1 MSKPTEES
9 KVNYILEHREMSNR
23 ELATELDLP
32 YSTVRNI
39 RRRLGCK
46 QIKEINNIKDEDV
59 IKLYNECGSVTTV
72 GDILNIDRHH
82 VSKILNSYGIKTS
95 KKYYLNKE
103 EIDEICA
110 MYWTRSA
117 NELCKIYNVSQ
128 SLIHSIWMKNG
139 LHGKDNRTYHLDNE
153 RYFENIDTD
162 TKAYFLG
169 FIASDGCIYHTDKN
183 KQDILRIC
191 IQKEDIS
198 VLKKLKEEL
207 MTDKPIHIDRDKY
220 ASIEIVSNA
229 LCNDLRK
236 YNIVPNKTYKFLCPD
251 ILDDKYILP
260 FLRGYVDGDG
270 SVGDMRVY
278 ISGYINNLEWMKSKL
293 EKLNILLSTTEDNR
307 KDRNNNED
315 GYTFGYLISTNIT
328 QMYCMC
334 KALYDNDNFA
344 LSRKRETAL
353 NNVHEIENNQDIVRY
368 KQIVIYYNYG
378 VLPLC

>member
-1 MSKPTEES
+1 MSRPTEES

-23 ELATELDLP
+23 ELATELDLS
-32 YSTVRNI
+32 YSTVRSI

-46 QIKEINNIKDEDV
+46 QIKEINNIKDEDI
-59 IKLYNECGSVTTV
+59 IKLYNECKSVTTV
-72 GDILNIDRHH
+72 GDILNIDRHR

-110 MYWTRSA
+110 MYWTYSST
-117 NELCKIYNVSQ
+117 ELSKIYNVSV
-128 SLIHSIWMKNG
+128 SLINSIWNKNR
-139 LHGKDNRTYHLDNE
+139 LYGKSNRIYHLDNE

-162 TKAYFLG
+162 IKAYFLG
-169 FIASDGCIYHTDKN
+169 FIASDGCVYHTDKS

-198 VLKKLKEEL
+198 VLEKLKEEL
-207 MTDKPIHIDRDKY
+207 GTDKPIHIDRDSY
-220 ASIEIVSNA
+220 ASIEIVSDI
-229 LCNDLRK
+229 LCNDLKK

-270 SVGDMRVY
+270 GVGDMKIY
-278 ISGYINNLEWMKSKL
+278 ISGYINNLEWMKCKL
-293 EKLNILLSTTEDNR
+293 EKLNILLNITEDNR
-307 KDRNNNED
+307 KYKNNEN
-315 GYTFGYLISTNIT
+315 GYGFGYLINTNLT

-344 LSRKRETAL
+344 LNRKKERAL
-353 NNVHEIENNQDIVRY
+353 NNIYEIENNQDIVRY
-368 KQIVIYYNYG
+368 KQIVIYYNCG